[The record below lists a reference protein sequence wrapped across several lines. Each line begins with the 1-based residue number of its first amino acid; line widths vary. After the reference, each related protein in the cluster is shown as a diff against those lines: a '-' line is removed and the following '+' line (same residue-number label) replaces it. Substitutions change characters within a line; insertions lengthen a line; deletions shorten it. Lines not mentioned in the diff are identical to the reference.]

1 MHFLIAL
8 MLGTNRPCASRMT
21 ASTSKLCVITLR
33 VFMMRTTSACRN
45 KSNYEKY
52 SQSVS
57 RTILHPFGCV
67 GPKYLEQHLA
77 VHIDLF

>member
-45 KSNYEKY
+45 KSIYEKKN
-52 SQSVS
+52 QSI
-57 RTILHPFGCV
+57 R
-67 GPKYLEQHLA
+67 
-77 VHIDLF
+77 